1 MSWFGSDS
9 SDDFGSK
16 SSGLENSQSG
26 TNSNPNLDLQEFI
39 MAEKQKQQ
47 ITATMFEFNDICWD
61 KCQSDKV
68 DSKTETCLTNCVN
81 RFIDVSLFITNR
93 YGQILSK
100 SIDGMGGM

>member
-9 SDDFGSK
+9 GTSSFEETAPN
-16 SSGLENSQSG
+16 SGLEASG
-26 TNSNPNLDLQEFI
+26 SANQDLQEFI

-93 YGQILSK
+93 YGQLLSK
-100 SIDGMGGM
+100 SMEGGL

>member
-9 SDDFGSK
+9 ESSSFEETSPSGGLDGV
-16 SSGLENSQSG
+16 SSGGANQ
-26 TNSNPNLDLQEFI
+26 DLQEFI

-47 ITATMFEFNDICWD
+47 ITATMFEFNDICWE

-93 YGQILSK
+93 YGQLLSK
-100 SIDGMGGM
+100 SMEGL